1 MAIYVLSIQRMGFV
15 TATDKTEILKGQG
28 LLRTLCIIS
37 LQYIVQWLNVL
48 IILYTTNNLQDIY
61 LRLKSS

>member
-37 LQYIVQWLNVL
+37 LQYIVQ
-48 IILYTTNNLQDIY
+48 
-61 LRLKSS
+61 